1 MKIFASLPPSENL
14 AVAITV
20 SVTDAED
27 IVKQTRKGDICAYAM
42 QHAYK
47 VLRLKKRKKKKKTTL
62 CLHGLVFLLLFF
74 FILILFIFG
83 VC

>member
-42 QHAYK
+42 PHAYK
-47 VLRLKKRKKKKKTTL
+47 VLRSKKRKKTL
-62 CLHGLVFLLLFF
+62 HVYTDLLLLLLFLF
-74 FILILFIFG
+74 LIYSFL
-83 VC
+83 VCVEVY

>member
-1 MKIFASLPPSENL
+1 MKIFASLPPSGNL

-47 VLRLKKRKKKKKTTL
+47 VLRSKKKEKKRP
-62 CLHGLVFLLLFF
+62 LHVYTDLFF
-74 FILILFIFG
+74 FSFFYS
-83 VC
+83 